1 MNQTQSHFHNKKI
14 VVFGAGWLGTSI
26 VQNALELDMEVTTLT
41 RNPERSLELNK
52 LGVHTT
58 ITAQLHETNWHDQ
71 ITPDQDYIVNCVSSA
86 GNGLEGY
93 RTSYLDGNTSILQW
107 AGTQAHPAKFV
118 YTGSTSVYSQSDGS
132 TVHEDSPTPE
142 PSEAGQILLQAENL
156 LQTQSPF
163 SQTHI
168 LRLGG
173 LYGPNRHYLLNLLRK
188 GATELPGRGDLLL
201 NLLHLED
208 ATSAIFA
215 SLQANLPACHLF
227 NVTDGNPATKADI
240 VHWLAQQL
248 DIPTP
253 TFNPD
258 ITPSR
263 SPIRQSGGKVPN
275 RIISNQ
281 KICSVLGLN
290 PKYPN
295 FQHGYKAL
303 I

>member
-14 VVFGAGWLGTSI
+14 AIFGAGWLGTSV
-26 VQNALELDMEVTTLT
+26 VQNALNLGMQVSTLT
-41 RNPERSLELNK
+41 RNPEKSSQLTQ
-52 LGVHTT
+52 LGVHNT
-58 ITAQLHETNWHDQ
+58 ITAQLHEDKWHDR
-71 ITPDQDYIVNCVSSA
+71 IPHDQDYVVNCVSSA
-86 GNGLEGY
+86 GNGLAGY
-93 RTSYLDGNTSILQW
+93 RTSYLDGNASLLQW
-107 AGTQAHPAKFV
+107 AGTTPHPAKFI

-132 TVHEDSPTPE
+132 TVHENSPTPE
-142 PSEAGQILLQAENL
+142 PSEAGQILLQTENL

-173 LYGPNRHYLLNLLRK
+173 LYGPNRHYLLNLLRNET
-188 GATELPGRGDLLL
+188 TELPGRGDLLL

-215 SLQANLPACHLF
+215 SLQAELPGFHLF
-227 NVTDGNPATKADI
+227 NVTDGNPATKTEI

-248 DIPTP
+248 HIPTP

-263 SPIRQSGGKVPN
+263 SPIRQSAGKVPN
-275 RIISNQ
+275 RKISNA
-281 KICSVLGLN
+281 KICSKLGWN
-290 PKYPN
+290 PQYPS
-295 FQHGYKAL
+295 FQHGYEAL